1 MEFGSKEGLFQ
12 ECINNFVLETKKDLK
27 NILTR
32 PPLGMKNIE
41 TFFRNRIVYASSD
54 DCIGCLLINT
64 AIEKELLEAEA
75 FELAQKH
82 IFDYENL
89 FYRCLEA
96 AKADGDIPEDKD
108 CRILAKYLMNFLAG
122 LMVIG
127 KTKQKLESLETL
139 LEMTFATIKN

>member
-1 MEFGSKEGLFQ
+1 MARKKEYDRNKVLDAATRVFWVKGYKGTSVSDLVSATGLNKHSMYMEFGSKEGLFQ

-82 IFDYENL
+82 IPARKL
-89 FYRCLEA
+89 
-96 AKADGDIPEDKD
+96 I
-108 CRILAKYLMNFLAG
+108 KY
-122 LMVIG
+122 
-127 KTKQKLESLETL
+127 
-139 LEMTFATIKN
+139 